1 MHVGHLCRAGVGS
14 SSVCP
19 RGGAVLCAPPPPHR
33 CQGIHCRFGMT
44 SIIAESH
51 FDGGRNFIAMVRG
64 KKRYVLN
71 APDQCRWV
79 SGVKS

>member
-1 MHVGHLCRAGVGS
+1 MATWSFFLV
-14 SSVCP
+14 
-19 RGGAVLCAPPPPHR
+19 
-33 CQGIHCRFGMT
+33 QGIHCRFGMS

-71 APDQCRWV
+71 APDQCR
-79 SGVKS
+79 